1 MGALVISNVLL
12 WAVIVALVIV
22 VLALSRQIG
31 VLYERVAPMG
41 ALTMDKGPEVGDAAP
56 TFELNDLLGRP
67 QTIGMPSTHSQLLF
81 FLSPTCPVCKKLMP
95 ILRSIAST
103 EKSWL
108 RVVLASDGEM
118 PEHLAFYKQANLDP
132 FPYILSTSLGMSF
145 HISKLPY
152 AVLMDENGVIRAKG
166 LINSREQLE
175 SLFTAKELGVAS
187 MQDYLRHA
195 ETNPAELNELNLSR
209 KEKNN
214 ALVG

>member
-1 MGALVISNVLL
+1 
-12 WAVIVALVIV
+12 
-22 VLALSRQIG
+22 
-31 VLYERVAPMG
+31 
-41 ALTMDKGPEVGDAAP
+41 
-56 TFELNDLLGRP
+56 
-67 QTIGMPSTHSQLLF
+67 
-81 FLSPTCPVCKKLMP
+81 
-95 ILRSIAST
+95 
-103 EKSWL
+103 
-108 RVVLASDGEM
+108 M

>member
-67 QTIGMPSTHSQLLF
+67 QTIGMPSPHSQLLF

-195 ETNPAELNELNLSR
+195 ETNPAELNELNISR

>member
-1 MGALVISNVLL
+1 MSALVISNIVL
-12 WAVIVALVIV
+12 WAVVVALVLV

-67 QTIGMPSTHSQLLF
+67 QTIGLPTTHSQLLF

-95 ILRSIAST
+95 ILRSIAQT
-103 EKSWL
+103 EKDWM
-108 RVVLASDGEM
+108 RVILASDGEM

-132 FPYILSTSLGMSF
+132 FPYLLSTSLGMSF

-152 AVLMDENGVIRAKG
+152 AILIDENGIIRAKG

-175 SLFTAKELGVAS
+175 SLFTAKELGIGS
-187 MQDYLRHA
+187 MQDYLRSTEQP
-195 ETNPAELNELNLSR
+195 ETELNELSVSR
-209 KEKNN
+209 KEKTN
-214 ALVG
+214 ALAG

>member
-1 MGALVISNVLL
+1 MSALVISNVLL
-12 WAVIVALVIV
+12 WVALIALILV

-41 ALTMDKGPEVGDAAP
+41 ALTMDKGPEVGSAAP
-56 TFELNDLLGRP
+56 IFELNDILGRP
-67 QTIGMPSTHSQLLF
+67 QTIGMPTEHSQLLF
-81 FLSPTCPVCKKLMP
+81 FLSPTCPVCKKLIP
-95 ILRSIAST
+95 ILRSMAKT

-132 FPYILSTSLGMSF
+132 FPYLLSTNLGMSF

-152 AVLMDENGVIRAKG
+152 AVLMDETGKISAKG

-175 SLFTAKELGVAS
+175 SLFTAKDLGVGS
-187 MQDYLRHA
+187 MQDYLRNQDA
-195 ETNPAELNELNLSR
+195 QITELEEVSVLR
-209 KEKNN
+209 KEKEN
-214 ALVG
+214 ALAG